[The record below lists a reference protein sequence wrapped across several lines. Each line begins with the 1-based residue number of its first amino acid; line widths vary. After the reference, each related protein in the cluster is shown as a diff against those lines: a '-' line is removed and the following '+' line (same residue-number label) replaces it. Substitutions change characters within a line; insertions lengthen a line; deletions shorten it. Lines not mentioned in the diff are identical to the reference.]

1 MEELRISL
9 SSGEIRYLRTGSGPP
24 LLFLH
29 GGFATPRGYTPLL
42 ERLGAHY
49 TVIAPTHPG
58 HGDSFMLPNSWKLEQ
73 FGNLYKEFFR
83 ALHLTPGPIVSHS
96 FGGAIGFLLASYG
109 MATKLIAFDTVGLP
123 IPLSPEQ
130 YVRAITGEA
139 RSTLTEIKKFQ
150 QFQDMVSAAST
161 IVYSAVRHPE
171 NHLWL
176 LANCSTMDLTELF
189 KKITVPVFLFWGAD
203 DAIVPLSVGEKI
215 KACLPHATLTVYPGR
230 GHAFIAT
237 DPEFSYNEL
246 IKVLP

>member
-9 SSGEIRYLRTGSGPP
+9 SSGEITYLRCGSGPTI
-24 LLFLH
+24 LFLH

-42 ERLGAHY
+42 ERLSEHY

-58 HGDSFMLPNSWKLEQ
+58 HGDSFVLPKTWTLEQ
-73 FGNLYKEFFR
+73 FGGLYKEFFH
-83 ALHLTPGPIVSHS
+83 ALNMFPCTIVSHS

-109 MATKLIAFDTVGLP
+109 MATKLITFDTVGLP

-139 RSTLTEIKKFQ
+139 RSTLAEIKKFQ

-161 IVYSAVRHPE
+161 IVYSAVKHPE

-176 LANCSTMDLTELF
+176 LANCSTMDLTELL
-189 KKITVPVFLFWGAD
+189 KKITVPVVLFWGAD

-215 KACLPHATLTVYPGR
+215 QACLPNATLTVFPGR

-237 DPEFSYNEL
+237 DPEFTYLEL
-246 IKVLP
+246 MKVLP